1 MLNPRSFLFV
11 PGDRPER
18 FYKALRCGAD
28 AVILDLEDA
37 VADASKDAA
46 REQIGRWLAAAPAA
60 DRARVAVRL
69 NAVDTAWF
77 EADAAMVRAAGAHMA
92 MLPKAESSAAVAKL
106 RSLAGDSVGVLAL
119 VETALGVRDVDDV
132 AAAAG
137 VMRLA
142 FGTVDYALDMDLSGD
157 MAGFDYAAA
166 RIAVASRACGLA
178 APIAGVTLAIADA
191 ARVRTDMELARVH
204 GFGAKLCI
212 HPQQVAAVHE
222 ALAPSAAQVDWAQRV
237 LAAAQAS
244 SQGALQVDGR
254 MVDRPVLERARTI
267 LSRRS

>member
-1 MLNPRSFLFV
+1 MLYPRSFLFV

-18 FYKALRCGAD
+18 FDKALRCGAE

-37 VADASKDAA
+37 VGDASKDAA
-46 REQIGRWLAAAPAA
+46 RDQVGRWLAAMDAA

-69 NAVDTAWF
+69 NGLETAWF
-77 EADAAMVRAAGAHMA
+77 EADAAMVRAAGARMA
-92 MLPKAESSAAVAKL
+92 MLPKAESSAAVARL
-106 RSLAGDSVGVLAL
+106 RSLAGDDVGVLAL
-119 VETALGVRDVDDV
+119 IETARGVRDVDDV

-137 VMRLA
+137 VVRLA
-142 FGTVDYALDMDLSGD
+142 FGTVDYTVDMGLSGD
-157 MAGFDYAAA
+157 PAGFDYAAA

-178 APIAGVTLAIADA
+178 APIAGVTLEIADTA
-191 ARVRTDMELARVH
+191 LVRADVERARVH

-244 SQGALQVDGR
+244 PQGALQVDGR

-267 LSRRS
+267 LGRRS